1 MTYTS
6 TEIESQPECWQRAAE
21 LAGRHRDLLPQH
33 GERVAVAG
41 CGTSWFV
48 GQAYA
53 ALREAAG
60 LGETDAFAASEFPL
74 GRSYD
79 RVVLLS
85 RSGTTSEVVRLAG
98 QLPQGAGTLAIVA
111 DGGTPVAQRAAARIE
126 LPFADEVSVVQTRFA
141 TSALALLR
149 ASVGA
154 FDPSVVAD
162 ARAVLAEPLPA
173 GLAARSQFTVL
184 GTGWTVGLA
193 HEAALKLREAAQAW
207 TESYP
212 AMEFR
217 HGPLSVV
224 DERSAVMVFGA
235 APEGLAG
242 EVQALGAQLVESERD
257 PMAQLVMA
265 QRLAVTLAA
274 ARGLDPDRPRNLSR
288 SVILPAQ

>member
-6 TEIESQPECWQRAAE
+6 TEIESQPECWLRAAE
-21 LAGRHRDLLPQH
+21 LAGRHRDLLPQP

-41 CGTSWFV
+41 CGTSWFI

-60 LGETDAFAASEFPL
+60 LGQTDAFAASEFPL

-85 RSGTTSEVVRLAG
+85 RSGTTSEVVRLAER
-98 QLPQGAGTLAIVA
+98 LPEGAGTLAVVA
-111 DGGTPVAQRAAARIE
+111 DGGTPAAQRAAASIE
-126 LPFADEVSVVQTRFA
+126 LDFADEVSVVQTRFA
-141 TSALALLR
+141 TSVLALLR

-154 FDPSVVAD
+154 FDASVVTD
-162 ARAVLAEPLPA
+162 ARATVAEPLPD
-173 GLAARSQFTVL
+173 GLAARSQFTFL
-184 GTGWTVGLA
+184 GTGWTIGLA

-224 DERSAVMVFGA
+224 DERSAVVVFGA
-235 APEGLAG
+235 APQRLAG
-242 EVQALGAQLVESERD
+242 EVHALGAQLVESARD
-257 PMAQLVMA
+257 PMAQLIVA
-265 QRLAVTLAA
+265 QRLAVALAE
-274 ARGLDPDRPRNLSR
+274 ARGLNPDRPRNLSR
-288 SVILPAQ
+288 SVILPAP